1 MAGWSPRGSPA
12 LGPTGTLD
20 LGRGTECGQ
29 EHPPKDGGGGALPPA
44 PALPCPRPGPCA
56 ADASALPGGARVT
69 PSRPPGSGV
78 QKPLRRER
86 GG

>member
-29 EHPPKDGGGGALPPA
+29 KHPPKDSGGALSHQLPPFPAHGLARVLLTPPLCQAA
-44 PALPCPRPGPCA
+44 PA
-56 ADASALPGGARVT
+56 
-69 PSRPPGSGV
+69 
-78 QKPLRRER
+78 
-86 GG
+86 